1 MAEYSIDFADRARIS
16 YDRLSSPLQRR
27 IDHLIDRMRLSGLR
41 SLRTKKIPDYPDM
54 YVLRATQDIRVILA
68 KEEHAITV
76 LDIVTRDK
84 LFGFGRF

>member
-1 MAEYSIDFADRARIS
+1 
-16 YDRLSSPLQRR
+16 
-27 IDHLIDRMRLSGLR
+27 
-41 SLRTKKIPDYPDM
+41 M